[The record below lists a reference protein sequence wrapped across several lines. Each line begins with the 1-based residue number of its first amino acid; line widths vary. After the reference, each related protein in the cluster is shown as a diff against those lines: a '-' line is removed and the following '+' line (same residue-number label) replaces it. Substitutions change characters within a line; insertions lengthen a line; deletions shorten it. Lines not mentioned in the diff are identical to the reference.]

1 MRILARR
8 RSPSPSPRPAG
19 AATRNFG
26 IDSFDKIRVDG
37 PYTVT

>member
-1 MRILARR
+1 MRILLAIAALAIAA
-8 RSPSPSPRPAG
+8 PAG

-37 PYTVT
+37 PYRGHR